1 METNGLV
8 RLSARP
14 AGGRRPAAE
23 RVLAGAFA
31 ATMVAVL
38 ITVPIATAGA
48 AGVGTTLRPAQQ
60 VDWTT
65 YGYDVQRT
73 GYNPDETVIGT
84 GNVGGL
90 HLSWSVS
97 LGAVMIAQPVEAA
110 GLTFGQSTKNA
121 IYVGTEH
128 GELYALDASNGQT
141 LWHVNLGSVQTNCFD
156 MPDAVFGI
164 GGAGVID
171 RAANLVYVAGGDG
184 KVHALDLVTGAEAP
198 NWPVGSIFT
207 PATEHVY
214 GGINEWNGKLYVV
227 VASHCDF
234 TPYHGKVVQIDIAT
248 HAIQHRF
255 FPAGKQVNG
264 GGIWGPGG
272 VSIDPAAR
280 RVFAAT
286 GNALTNPEWYRYSE
300 DVVELTAGLKVKGSN
315 YPGLLG
321 GDVDF
326 GATPLLY
333 QVPGCP
339 PQVVA
344 KNKSGVLVQYKRGHL
359 NAGYTQRLQIAD
371 VSDGQFNGIPAFS
384 PVTNLIYIGN
394 SSDSNA
400 GTYKHGM
407 IALKTGSNCKLSL
420 AWQDTVGPN
429 YDSMSPPTV
438 ANGVVYYGDGGGNQE
453 LAFDASTGAPL
464 WNSGSTITGRLVAA
478 PTIVNGQLLVPAW
491 DNRLYAFV
499 P

>member
-1 METNGLV
+1 MWPGARLLARAAVAAAAAALLV
-8 RLSARP
+8 
-14 AGGRRPAAE
+14 
-23 RVLAGAFA
+23 
-31 ATMVAVL
+31 
-38 ITVPIATAGA
+38 VPVATAGA
-48 AGVGTTLRPAQQ
+48 AGRGRDAHATAARRPAQQ
-60 VDWTT
+60 VDWST
-65 YGYDVQRT
+65 YGFDVQRT
-73 GYNPDETVIGT
+73 GDNPDETTIGV

-90 HLSWSVS
+90 HVAWSAN
-97 LGAVMIAQPVEAA
+97 LGAVMIAQPVEAVDVA
-110 GLTFGQSTKNA
+110 IGQSTKNV
-121 IYVGTEH
+121 IYIGTEH
-128 GELYALDASNGQT
+128 GEFYAIDASNGQT

-184 KVHALDLVTGAEAP
+184 KVHAFDLATGAEASG
-198 NWPVGSIFT
+198 WPVAGVFA

-227 VASHCDF
+227 TASHCDIS
-234 TPYHGKVVQIDIAT
+234 PYHGKVAQIDIAT
-248 HAIQHRF
+248 HAIQHTF
-255 FPAGKQVNG
+255 YPAGKHVNG

-272 VSIDPAAR
+272 VSIDPVAR
-280 RVFAAT
+280 RVFTAT
-286 GNALTNPEWYRYSE
+286 GNALTSPESYRYSE
-300 DVVELTAGLKVKGSN
+300 DVVEMTAGLKVKGSN
-315 YPGLLG
+315 YPGLQG

-359 NAGYTQRLQIAD
+359 SAGYTQRLQIAD
-371 VSDGQFNGIPAFS
+371 VNDYEFNGIPAFS
-384 PVTNLIYIGN
+384 PVTNLVYIGN
-394 SSDSNA
+394 SSDSNT
-400 GTYKHGM
+400 GTYLHGM
-407 IALKTGSNCKLSL
+407 IALKTGSNCRLSL

-438 ANGVVYYGDGGGNQE
+438 ANGVVYYGDGGGNTE
-453 LAFDASTGAPL
+453 YAFDAATGAPL
-464 WNSGSTITGRLVAA
+464 WNSASIITGRLVAA
-478 PTIVNGQLLVPAW
+478 PAVVNGQVLVPSW
-491 DNRLYAFV
+491 DDHLYAFV